1 MHPDPISSAL
11 TQDNKKE
18 SKRNRRRERQDIN
31 TTSRCVVW
39 AGLKLILLPCPSFFL
54 LSRGTKGPACVFR
67 STQQKWLGPN
77 PRRAQRPVGRLG
89 GGGGRLGDERME
101 FGTTTWTGLRGN
113 RTSLTF
119 PATRLNPGRQTR
131 MGRWR
136 NTHRRGS

>member
-11 TQDNKKE
+11 TRDNRKE

-77 PRRAQRPVGRLG
+77 PRRAQRPVGRVG
-89 GGGGRLGDERME
+89 EGGRVSGRREDGVWDDHVDRAEGKPDQFE
-101 FGTTTWTGLRGN
+101 G
-113 RTSLTF
+113 SSDQI
-119 PATRLNPGRQTR
+119 NPGWTNQDGTVEEQAPK
-131 MGRWR
+131 G
-136 NTHRRGS
+136 